1 MFQVNVK
8 YLKNKWW
15 YLHKGISILNIC
27 EIFWYKTVA
36 IFTDIQLQSCIIM
49 TSARE
54 ENLKI
59 NLGKGHQCKFSVS
72 GYHILNR
79 SCDSHQFSVIS
90 EQKSSFLLK
99 IRISIKIRRFLA
111 LEPME
116 IWAQNSIFEFFSS
129 RFKFISG
136 ILKNSNLNFGLK
148 IRFSNLKSA
157 F

>member
-1 MFQVNVK
+1 M
-8 YLKNKWW
+8 
-15 YLHKGISILNIC
+15 NIC
-27 EIFWYKTVA
+27 KIFWYKTVA

-79 SCDSHQFSVIS
+79 SCESHQFPVIF

-99 IRISIKIRRFLA
+99 IRFSIKIRRLTKITNFRVKSFSSIKTQKKGF
-111 LEPME
+111 EPK
-116 IWAQNSIFEFFSS
+116 ILAQNSIFEFKIF
-129 RFKFISG
+129 RA
-136 ILKNSNLNFGLK
+136 KNSIFDRNSTLGRKNKFSRK
-148 IRFSNLKSA
+148 IVF
-157 F
+157 